1 MLYQS
6 VTDDFVAVAREII
19 GEKLTGI
26 YLHGSLA
33 MGCFN
38 PKKSDIDLIIVIE
51 QNISDEQKRKF
62 MERVVALNQQA
73 PAKGL
78 EMSIVLR
85 KYCSPFVYP
94 TPFEL
99 HFSPAHSQW
108 FYDEPQ
114 NYVRNMKGD
123 DKDLAAHFMIIRQY
137 GITLYGEEIE
147 NVFAEVPRQNYIDSI
162 WEDICDAKEEILK
175 QPMYITLN
183 LCRVLAFLKNGLYLS
198 KQEGA
203 RWGMEHLPAEYLPMI
218 SDALMCYQTD
228 REMVIEEE
236 NGGKFADEMLAEIEK
251 HRRGNDGTAVENAVN
266 EGYGKGVG
274 TTVQTVQRVHN
285 IYRSMNEAFLKTQ
298 ERNNPQL

>member
-1 MLYQS
+1 MPYQNLINA
-6 VTDDFVAVAREII
+6 FVAAAKEII

-38 PKKSDIDLIIVIE
+38 PDKGDIDLIIVIE
-51 QNISDEQKRKF
+51 QNISDEEKMKF
-62 MERVVALNQQA
+62 MERIVALSQQA

-99 HFSPAHSQW
+99 HFSPTHLQW
-108 FYDEPQ
+108 FSDAPQ
-114 NYVRNMKGD
+114 DYVENMKGD
-123 DKDLAAHFMIIRQY
+123 DKDLAAHFTIIRKY
-137 GITLYGEEIE
+137 GITLYGEQIE

-162 WEDICDAKEEILK
+162 WEDVREAREEILE

-183 LCRVLAFLKNGLYLS
+183 LCRVLAFCRDGLCLS

-203 RWGMEHLPAEYLPMI
+203 RWAMEHLSAEYASII
-218 SDALMCYQTD
+218 SDALSCYQTN
-228 REMVIEEE
+228 REMVIEAES
-236 NGGKFADEMLAEIEK
+236 GKAFADKMLA
-251 HRRGNDGTAVENAVN
+251 AV
-266 EGYGKGVG
+266 K
-274 TTVQTVQRVHN
+274 
-285 IYRSMNEAFLKTQ
+285 EAIASAG
-298 ERNNPQL
+298 